1 MVSTAFSFQ
10 SQAREFSLQNAL
22 TLAKASSLAYQSE
35 VEIQEVARSQWG
47 MDQVEFIEAKDPER
61 FIFSGKSDTQVF
73 IAANP
78 ELIVVAFRGTEP
90 TNRSDWKTD
99 FRFKKTD
106 VFLPNSDAVLK
117 VHRGFWHALTIAWN
131 PLFEILKTFRNDNQP
146 IWLTGHSLGGA
157 LASLAAFR
165 LHYFTDFSFQ
175 GLYTYGQPR
184 VGSWAFCNFV
194 NYDLRPRMFRFA
206 NNNDFVTFVP
216 PFAFGYGH
224 LGQLYYL
231 TARDTI
237 IQNGFPLVGSVA
249 DRIAGLRDF
258 GQLDHDMATY
268 IRIIEKNLGAG

>member
-10 SQAREFSLQNAL
+10 SQESKFSLHNAL
-22 TLAKASSLAYQSE
+22 ALAQASALAYQSE
-35 VEIQEVARSQWG
+35 AAIKDFARSQWG
-47 MDQVEFIEAKDPER
+47 MEQFKFIDVTDPKR
-61 FIFSGKSDTQVF
+61 LIFSGKSDTQVF
-73 IAANP
+73 IAANQDV
-78 ELIVVAFRGTEP
+78 IIAAFRGTEP
-90 TNRSDWKTD
+90 NNRSDWKTD

-117 VHRGFWHALTIAWN
+117 VHRGFWHALNITWSQF
-131 PLFEILKTFRNDNQP
+131 FETLQTFRTHNQP

-175 GLYTYGQPR
+175 GLYTFGQPR

-194 NYDLRPRMFRFA
+194 NYELRERIFRFA

-216 PFAFGYGH
+216 PFGFGYAH

-231 TARDTI
+231 TAKGSLIR
-237 IQNGFPLVGSVA
+237 NGFSLPGAVL
-249 DRIAGLRDF
+249 DRIAGFRDF
-258 GQLDHDMATY
+258 GKLDHDIATY
-268 IRIIEKNLGAG
+268 IHLIEKNLEMS